1 MSATSSQPRFVP
13 GRYAAIDIGTVTCRL
28 LVADVDAQGAIT
40 ELAHAY
46 EVVNLGEGVDV
57 SRQLKPEAIERVAR
71 AVEGYQ
77 ETLAQVG
84 EGPYGPAKVFAVATS
99 ASRDARNADEFRRRM
114 EDIGIVP
121 QVIPGEREA
130 ALSFSGASAGFE
142 GSHVVVVDVGGGS
155 TEIVAGLAGE
165 GENTVARSFDIGC
178 RRVTERFFLDDPPTE
193 TQIDDARMWMRDQF
207 VPHFQMLRENG
218 LLADAT
224 MVAVA
229 GTATSVVSM
238 REHMEVYDA
247 QRVHHAVVTREDVDA
262 TIDWLAP
269 MTLAERENIVGLDPR
284 RAPVILAG
292 VLVLQEVMEA
302 GGFSAY
308 TASESDILQGIVLDQ
323 ARA

>member
-1 MSATSSQPRFVP
+1 M
-13 GRYAAIDIGTVTCRL
+13 L
-28 LVADVDAQGAIT
+28 
-40 ELAHAY
+40 
-46 EVVNLGEGVDV
+46 
-57 SRQLKPEAIERVAR
+57 
-71 AVEGYQ
+71 
-77 ETLAQVG
+77 
-84 EGPYGPAKVFAVATS
+84 
-99 ASRDARNADEFRRRM
+99 FR
-114 EDIGIVP
+114 
-121 QVIPGEREA
+121 
-130 ALSFSGASAGFE
+130 S
-142 GSHVVVVDVGGGS
+142 
-155 TEIVAGLAGE
+155 EIVAGLAGE
-165 GENTVARSFDIGC
+165 GKNTVARSFDIGC

-308 TASESDILQGIVLDQ
+308 TASESDLLQGIVLDQ